1 MLVLRISIWIA
12 LVAWLAGPAAALVG
26 RRHAGWQRLARR
38 LWTLG
43 CAAFLVHVAAAFH
56 FVHGWSH
63 AAAHAATARDTA
75 AVTGFD
81 SGAGLWLNYLFTALW
96 LGDAVAWWR
105 LGTGGYRRRSAAW
118 TIAVYGFMA
127 FLAFNATVVFEQG
140 WVRVGGVL
148 GSLLLATLVVL
159 RLRHRRRPAEPFG
172 EPAGASVRTERDGKI
187 TLIR

>member
-1 MLVLRISIWIA
+1 MLILRISIWIA
-12 LVAWLAGPAAALVG
+12 LVAWLAGPASALVG
-26 RRHAGWQRLARR
+26 RRHGGWQRLARW
-38 LWTLG
+38 LWALG

-96 LGDAVAWWR
+96 LADVVAWWR
-105 LGTGGYRRRSAAW
+105 LGVDGYRQRSAAW

-127 FLAFNATVVFEQG
+127 FLAFNATVVFEEG
-140 WVRVGGVL
+140 WVRTGGIL
-148 GSLLLATLVVL
+148 GSVMLAVLVAL
-159 RLRHRRRPAEPFG
+159 RLGRRRRPARPVG
-172 EPAGASVRTERDGKI
+172 EQAGALDRSEQDGKI
-187 TLIR
+187 TPIR